1 MPRISKRAQALRD
14 LCRFQESRLLHRV
27 VNTLTAESSSSSSS
41 SGGLGLQPMEIDER
55 IQQDM
60 PPPDGIE
67 HNFDLSEAWPPLLAP
82 DEPVQQ
88 DHEDGYC
95 PDCSTSSSSDD
106 DNEDEAFLD
115 ELLEVTHLALSS
127 SRYFGDRTPRPS
139 LPQEKWKAILEED

>member
-1 MPRISKRAQALRD
+1 MPRITKRAQALRD

-41 SGGLGLQPMEIDER
+41 GGLGLQPMEIDER

-60 PPPDGIE
+60 LPPAGIE
-67 HNFDLSEAWPPLLAP
+67 HNFDLFEAWPPLLAP

-95 PDCSTSSSSDD
+95 PDCSTSCCSSDD

-115 ELLEVTHLALSS
+115 ELLEVIHLALSS
-127 SRYFGDRTPRPS
+127 SRYFGNRS
-139 LPQEKWKAILEED
+139 VL